1 MKKQSTMIACA
12 LAVVSGVL
20 LCLGGCNQS
29 PEVVIYSN
37 ADEESRLAMQDALD
51 RAGFSG
57 QYIFSSFSTSELG
70 GKIMAEGSNIE
81 ADVITASTYYLES
94 AQQAHRMF
102 APLSFTFHALEKTPG
117 FCAPLTAQEG
127 AIFINTRALQENGLP
142 RPASLKDLASPAY
155 KGFISIPNI
164 RSSSTA
170 WLMVQ
175 ALVSAY
181 GEQEARRLLHSI
193 VENAGPHLENSG
205 SGPLKK
211 VRAGEVAIAFGLRHQ
226 AVAAKNDGLP
236 IDYVDPT
243 EGNFSLTESVA
254 VVDKGEATNPLAME
268 MAQCI
273 IDNGRAELQTY
284 YPNPLYEGESA
295 DSANQSAYPKTFSEP
310 LTFELYEHH
319 IEISEAAK
327 P

>member
-1 MKKQSTMIACA
+1 MKRQSTMIACA
-12 LAVVSGVL
+12 LAAVSGVL
-20 LCLGGCNQS
+20 LCLSGCNQS

-70 GKIMAEGSNIE
+70 GKIMAEGGNIE

-94 AQQAHRMF
+94 AQQGHRMF
-102 APLSFTFHALEKTPG
+102 APLSFTFHTLEKTPD

-127 AIFINTRALQENGLP
+127 AIFINTKVLQENGLP

-155 KGFISIPNI
+155 KGFISIPHI

-175 ALVSAY
+175 ALASAY
-181 GEQEARRLLHSI
+181 GEQEAGRLLRGI
-193 VENAGPHLENSG
+193 AENAGPHLENSG

-226 AVAAKNDGLP
+226 AVADRKAGLP

-243 EGNFSLTESVA
+243 EGNFMLTESVC
-254 VVDKGEATNPLAME
+254 VTDKGAGTNPLAMR
-268 MAQCI
+268 MAETLVRSARPGI
-273 IDNGRAELQTY
+273 LKV
-284 YPNPLYEGESA
+284 YPVPLYEGE
-295 DSANQSAYPKTFSEP
+295 DSGEDARSSNVKAFPEP
-310 LTFELYEHH
+310 LTVDLLKRHQ
-319 IEISEAAK
+319 ALMN
-327 P
+327 

>member
-1 MKKQSTMIACA
+1 MIACA

-127 AIFINTRALQENGLP
+127 AI
-142 RPASLKDLASPAY
+142 S
-155 KGFISIPNI
+155 SI
-164 RSSSTA
+164 R
-170 WLMVQ
+170 
-175 ALVSAY
+175 
-181 GEQEARRLLHSI
+181 GRFRRTGCP
-193 VENAGPHLENSG
+193 GP
-205 SGPLKK
+205 P
-211 VRAGEVAIAFGLRHQ
+211 
-226 AVAAKNDGLP
+226 P
-236 IDYVDPT
+236 
-243 EGNFSLTESVA
+243 
-254 VVDKGEATNPLAME
+254 
-268 MAQCI
+268 
-273 IDNGRAELQTY
+273 
-284 YPNPLYEGESA
+284 
-295 DSANQSAYPKTFSEP
+295 
-310 LTFELYEHH
+310 
-319 IEISEAAK
+319 
-327 P
+327 

>member
-211 VRAGEVAIAFGLRHQ
+211 VRARGGGDCLRPAPPGRGGQ
-226 AVAAKNDGLP
+226 EGWAA
-236 IDYVDPT
+236 
-243 EGNFSLTESVA
+243 
-254 VVDKGEATNPLAME
+254 
-268 MAQCI
+268 
-273 IDNGRAELQTY
+273 
-284 YPNPLYEGESA
+284 
-295 DSANQSAYPKTFSEP
+295 
-310 LTFELYEHH
+310 H
-319 IEISEAAK
+319 
-327 P
+327 

>member
-1 MKKQSTMIACA
+1 
-12 LAVVSGVL
+12 
-20 LCLGGCNQS
+20 
-29 PEVVIYSN
+29 
-37 ADEESRLAMQDALD
+37 
-51 RAGFSG
+51 
-57 QYIFSSFSTSELG
+57 
-70 GKIMAEGSNIE
+70 MAEGSNIE

-181 GEQEARRLLHSI
+181 GEQEAGRRDNDVGMGVHIGRHLAECVLLQQD
-193 VENAGPHLENSG
+193 
-205 SGPLKK
+205 
-211 VRAGEVAIAFGLRHQ
+211 VRVR
-226 AVAAKNDGLP
+226 
-236 IDYVDPT
+236 
-243 EGNFSLTESVA
+243 
-254 VVDKGEATNPLAME
+254 
-268 MAQCI
+268 
-273 IDNGRAELQTY
+273 DNVIPARQ
-284 YPNPLYEGESA
+284 
-295 DSANQSAYPKTFSEP
+295 
-310 LTFELYEHH
+310 
-319 IEISEAAK
+319 
-327 P
+327 

>member
-12 LAVVSGVL
+12 LAAVSGVL

-70 GKIMAEGSNIE
+70 GKIMAEGGNIE

-127 AIFINTRALQENGLP
+127 AIFIYTRALQENGLP

-181 GEQEARRLLHSI
+181 GEQEAGRLLHGMM
-193 VENAGPHLENSG
+193 ENAGPHLENSG

-226 AVAAKNDGLP
+226 AVADRKAGLP
-236 IDYVDPT
+236 IDYVDPA
-243 EGNFSLTESVA
+243 EGNFMLTESVC
-254 VVDKGEATNPLAME
+254 VTDKG
-268 MAQCI
+268 
-273 IDNGRAELQTY
+273 
-284 YPNPLYEGESA
+284 S
-295 DSANQSAYPKTFSEP
+295 PKA
-310 LTFELYEHH
+310 L
-319 IEISEAAK
+319 
-327 P
+327 

>member
-127 AIFINTRALQENGLP
+127 SIFINTRALQENGLP

-226 AVAAKNDGLP
+226 AVADKAEGLP
-236 IDYVDPT
+236 IDYVDPA

-254 VVDKGEATNPLAME
+254 VLDKGESTNPLAME

-273 IDNGRAELQTY
+273 IENGREELLQT
-284 YPNPLYEGESA
+284 YPNPLYEGETA
-295 DSANQSAYPKTFSEP
+295 DPANQSANPSVFDEP
-310 LTFELYEHH
+310 LTFELFQAHQQL
-319 IEISEAAK
+319 SESAK
-327 P
+327 G

>member
-226 AVAAKNDGLP
+226 A
-236 IDYVDPT
+236 
-243 EGNFSLTESVA
+243 
-254 VVDKGEATNPLAME
+254 
-268 MAQCI
+268 MAETLVRTARPGI
-273 IDNGRAELQTY
+273 LKV
-284 YPNPLYEGESA
+284 YPVPLYEGENFREDARSSNVKA
-295 DSANQSAYPKTFSEP
+295 FPEP
-310 LTFELYEHH
+310 LTVDLLKRHQ
-319 IEISEAAK
+319 ALMN
-327 P
+327 